1 MKRIYGILLN
11 SIFTRNLPVFDS
23 NLVICLFITGL
34 VKSQFSEIQRR
45 GQEKKRL
52 SLNEVASVVKQKVN
66 YIRSH

>member
-11 SIFTRNLPVFDS
+11 SIFTRNLSVFDS

>member
-52 SLNEVASVVKQKVN
+52 SLNEVVSVVKQKVN